1 MFKKWLLP
9 AAICSLTLLSACGN
23 RANSKTAEMS
33 SAHAE
38 AGKEESKESEK
49 ALESGEKAEDFAVSE
64 DALSFTAK
72 NLNLE
77 DVDDSIFKNK
87 DLTVLNIWGTF
98 CGPCINE
105 MPELGAWAKE
115 MPENVQI
122 IGLVAD
128 IAGETDS
135 KQIDT
140 AKTILEKTDANFQNI
155 IPNADFM
162 PLLSTVVG
170 VPTTYFINREG
181 KIIGKPIVGAQV
193 PKYKA
198 FVEEYLATLS

>member
-1 MFKKWLLP
+1 MLKKWLLP

-23 RANSKTAEMS
+23 GANSKTAEMS

>member
-1 MFKKWLLP
+1 MLKKWLLP

>member
-1 MFKKWLLP
+1 MLKKWLLP

-23 RANSKTAEMS
+23 GANSKTAEMS

-140 AKTILEKTDANFQNI
+140 AKAILEKTDANFQNI
-155 IPNADFM
+155 IPNADFS

-181 KIIGKPIVGAQV
+181 KIVGKPIVGAQV
-193 PKYKA
+193 SKYKT
-198 FVEEYLATLS
+198 FVEGYLATLS

>member
-1 MFKKWLLP
+1 M
-9 AAICSLTLLSACGN
+9 ICSLTFLTACGN
-23 RANSKTAEMS
+23 GANSKTTEMS

-38 AGKEESKESEK
+38 AGKEAAKESEK
-49 ALESGEKAEDFAVSE
+49 AAESGEKTEDFTVSE

-77 DVDDSIFKNK
+77 DVDDSIFKDK

-115 MPENVQI
+115 MPDNVQI

-128 IAGETDS
+128 IAGETDEQ
-135 KQIDT
+135 QIDT
-140 AKTILEKTDANFQNI
+140 AKTILEKTGADFQNI
-155 IPNADFM
+155 IPNSDFSD
-162 PLLSTVVG
+162 LLSNVVG
-170 VPTTYFINREG
+170 VPTTYFINKEG
-181 KIIGKPIVGAQV
+181 KIVGKPIVGAQV
-193 PKYKA
+193 SKYKS
-198 FVEEYLATLS
+198 FVEGYLASLS

>member
-198 FVEEYLATLS
+198 FVEEYLKTLE